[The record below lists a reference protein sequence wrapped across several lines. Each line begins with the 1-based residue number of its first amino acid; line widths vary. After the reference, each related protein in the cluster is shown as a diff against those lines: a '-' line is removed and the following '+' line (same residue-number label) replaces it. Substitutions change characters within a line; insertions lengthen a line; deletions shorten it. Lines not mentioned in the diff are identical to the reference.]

1 MKTTRRLFLKN
12 GGIAIASV
20 GLVPA
25 LGPSFLQRAV
35 LAQETPAASRKK
47 TLVCLFMRGAADGLS
62 IVVPHGEAELYK
74 VRQNIAIQKDKVIDL
89 DGFFGLHPALEP
101 FSKLYKEGHLAP

>member
-20 GLVPA
+20 GVLPA

-35 LAQETPAASRKK
+35 FAQDRPSGKRKK

-62 IVVPHGEAELYK
+62 VVVPHGEAELYR
-74 VRQNIAIQKDKVIDL
+74 VRPCCAIPKSGESHL
-89 DGFFGLHPALEP
+89 DGFYGSHPAR
-101 FSKLYKEGHLAP
+101 